1 MLTVF
6 GRAVGRATGT
16 SPPERFAWS
25 DGAAVRSVAEPCGL
39 AVSTT
44 RDELEIRAPSPE
56 VYVDGGR
63 EHPMGVDVWPIL
75 DRTGLVGGL
84 REEMLEALAA
94 SNEDPT
100 GLLIRSP
107 YVVHELRPTAGLRP
121 AKSRGRSGVLAEA
134 VE

>member
-6 GRAVGRATGT
+6 GRAVRRATGT

-25 DGAAVRSVAEPCGL
+25 ESAAVRSVAEPCGL
-39 AVSTT
+39 AVTT
-44 RDELEIRAPSPE
+44 SLDELEIRAPSPE
-56 VYVDGGR
+56 AYIDGGR

-75 DRTGLVGGL
+75 DRTGLVDGL
-84 REEMLEALAA
+84 REEMVKALVV
-94 SNEDPT
+94 SNEDPP

-107 YVVHELRPTAGLRP
+107 YVVHELRPTAGLRS
-121 AKSRGRSGVLAEA
+121 AKSRGRSGVLAKA

>member
-1 MLTVF
+1 
-6 GRAVGRATGT
+6 
-16 SPPERFAWS
+16 
-25 DGAAVRSVAEPCGL
+25 L
-39 AVSTT
+39 AVSTS

-56 VYVDGGR
+56 AYIDGGR

-75 DRTGLVGGL
+75 DRTGLVDGL
-84 REEMLEALAA
+84 REEMVEALVA

-107 YVVHELRPTAGLRP
+107 YVVHELRPTAGPRS
-121 AKSRGRSGVLAEA
+121 AKSTCLSGDLAEA